1 MTTAIQPYQI
11 DMYRAAAAPIQYSTF
26 GRAVAPSEYAR
37 CELCDVHVVY
47 SLRSLIRFQTPD
59 RHTHFNAFACSAC
72 VDAARA
78 DQVNRSE
85 VTREPTAHAPDCV
98 IDHESLIQLPDGWV
112 ECAGC
117 FNRVNDASGQLDNTG
132 HLVCPTCISSG
143 TYITVCDGNTLV
155 AASDVFTCGDC
166 GNRFMNQSGNS
177 VHRASDVC
185 DDCLESGYLF
195 SDRMN
200 EYIRAESSVEVDGN
214 DHCTLRYARNNL
226 YQYGDGT
233 WHSEPEDA
241 EDDEGSDDEEESNER
256 LRAHSTNVLQ
266 VLSVAP
272 VGSALVYGV
281 ELEVEFPRS
290 SVRNEFVESLGAVGN
305 DYVLKEDGSLDHGA
319 EIVTRPGT
327 LEQHRNEF
335 CWQEWLSAAVEHD
348 GFSGKSGS
356 HCGLHVHVNRAAM
369 TSLQIGKFLV
379 FMNSPNTQDLVRLVA
394 QRDANQYCVAYKKKV
409 TDGKRAR
416 NEGGDRYQ
424 AVNVN
429 EKYNTLEVRIF
440 KGNLRYSRVM
450 KAIEFCDALV
460 QFTAQCSVRE
470 AEAPDAFLD
479 WLHKNRHAYKHL
491 CAFLAEKGPRE
502 HQYIELVKP
511 RSKKDPRP
519 VADTADA

>member
-1 MTTAIQPYQI
+1 MTTPV
-11 DMYRAAAAPIQYSTF
+11 QYSTF
-26 GRAVAPSEYAR
+26 GRAVDPTEYAR

-47 SLRSLIRFQTPD
+47 SLRSIIRFQTPEG
-59 RHTHFNAFACSAC
+59 HTRFRGSACGAC

-98 IDHESLIQLPDGWV
+98 IDHESLIQLPDGFA

-117 FNRVNDASGQLDNTG
+117 FNRVNEASGQLDNKG
-132 HLVCPTCISSG
+132 HLVCPTCVSLG
-143 TYITVCDGNTLV
+143 NYVTVRDGATLV
-155 AASDVFTCGDC
+155 AASDVFTCSHCDD
-166 GNRFMNQSGNS
+166 RFVGQSGNS
-177 VHRASDVC
+177 VHRGDDVC
-185 DDCLESGYLF
+185 DDCLESVYLF
-195 SDRMN
+195 SDCMN
-200 EYIRAESSVEVDGN
+200 EHIRAESSVEVNNGT
-214 DHCTLRYARNNL
+214 DHCTLRYARSSF
-226 YQYGDGT
+226 YEHSDGE
-233 WHSEPEDA
+233 WHSEPED
-241 EDDEGSDDEEESNER
+241 EESEDEESEHEE
-256 LRAHSTNVLQ
+256 LRAYSTNVLQ
-266 VLSVAP
+266 VLRVAP
-272 VGSALVYGV
+272 VGSSLVYGV

-290 SVRNEFVESLGAVGN
+290 SARNEFVESLGAVGN
-305 DYVLKEDGSLDHGA
+305 DYVLKEDGSLDQGA

-335 CWQEWLSAAVEHD
+335 SWQKWLARAIEHD
-348 GFSGKSGS
+348 GFSGRSDS
-356 HCGLHVHVNRAAM
+356 NCGLHVHVNRSAM

-379 FMNSPNTQDLVRLVA
+379 FMNSDATQDLVRLIA
-394 QRDANQYCVAYKKKV
+394 QRDANQYCVAIKKTI

-416 NEGGDRYQ
+416 NESGDRYQ

-460 QFTAQCSVRE
+460 QFSAQCSVRE

-479 WLHKNRHAYKHL
+479 WLHKQRHAYKHL
-491 CAFLAEKGPRE
+491 CAFLAEKGPCE